1 MRNFKDFTRAIAG
14 IASALKGI
22 NTVVDDIP
30 VPGSGGGGIDITS
43 ELAQIGTYNGQ
54 PLYAISYED
63 DTTFSSSGSSN
74 QTATVSATI
83 TNEDHILLFYTM
95 SADLPANWG
104 GSSMV
109 NFNTSKNDLFLD
121 DWAAISSTG
130 LKLTVKPK
138 NDSNNIKPTVR
149 AVFYIIKKSESI

>member
-1 MRNFKDFTRAIAG
+1 MSNFKDFTRAIAG

-30 VPGSGGGGIDITS
+30 VPASGGGGIDITS

-63 DTTFSSSGSSN
+63 NTTFSSTGSTA
-74 QTATVSATI
+74 QVATVSAEI
-83 TNEDHILLFYTM
+83 TNADYILLYYTM
-95 SADLPANWG
+95 SAETPANWSG
-104 GSSMV
+104 NSMV
-109 NFNTSKNDLFLD
+109 GFNSVRDDLFVSE
-121 DWAAISSTG
+121 WANLSSAG
-130 LKLTVKPK
+130 LRLAVKPK

-149 AVFYIIKKSESI
+149 AIFYLIKKSESI